1 MVPASP
7 LMTRASRRKQRLQVQ
22 ENFEVPAW
30 VHLIGG
36 KFPEIIDRLLANLNL
51 AQELVFACGIESHAL
66 HSLVQHDNI
75 VQIEQADVG
84 QFLCCDLLY
93 PLIGCSTFIHVRLE
107 PSCSNQLVD
116 EQVGIEP
123 AVCPIRRRSEE

>member
-75 VQIEQADVG
+75 V
-84 QFLCCDLLY
+84 
-93 PLIGCSTFIHVRLE
+93 
-107 PSCSNQLVD
+107 
-116 EQVGIEP
+116 
-123 AVCPIRRRSEE
+123 RSEERRVGKECRSRGWREHYKKKRKERRATTSSST